1 MPVREYAKEIPLGQ
15 KAKPG
20 RKKKTTKALLY
31 QADDH
36 LPGVADEEIEEEEQ
50 QQRNFFLVTLNKV

>member
-1 MPVREYAKEIPLGQ
+1 MAKEIPLGQ

-31 QADDH
+31 QTDDPR
-36 LPGVADEEIEEEEQ
+36 PGLAEEEIEEQEHE
-50 QQRNFFLVTLNKV
+50 NKNDITS